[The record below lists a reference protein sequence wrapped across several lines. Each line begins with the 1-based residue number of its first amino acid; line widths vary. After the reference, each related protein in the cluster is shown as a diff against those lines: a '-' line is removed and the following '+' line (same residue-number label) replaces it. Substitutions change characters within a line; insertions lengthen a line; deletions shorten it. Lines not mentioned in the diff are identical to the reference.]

1 MLANSPADM
10 KLRHKASDQYRIEL
24 SQDVQDVLT
33 KNEEARTNNSKG
45 YNDAHGVFMQR
56 NICRLPPFPLNS

>member
-1 MLANSPADM
+1 M

-33 KNEEARTNNSKG
+33 KNEEAGTNNSKG
-45 YNDAHGVFMQR
+45 YNDAYGIIMQR
-56 NICRLPPFPLNS
+56 HVCRLSPFP